1 VRKGVPMIRVP
12 DIGKTLDWYVSI
24 GFEEYGRFP
33 EDGPASW
40 GMATFGKAELMFMPG
55 EPGKDKVRLWF
66 YTDKVDEIYALFK
79 SHQLEIAQ
87 AALTGKQADQ
97 GFEFV
102 EDIYDPPYGKR
113 QFSIRDPNG
122 YTLIFLRN

>member
-1 VRKGVPMIRVP
+1 MIRVP

-33 EDGPASW
+33 GNGPANW
-40 GMATFGKAELMFMPG
+40 GMAAFGKAELMFMPG
-55 EPGKDKVRLWF
+55 KPGKEEVRLWF
-66 YTDKVDEIYALFK
+66 YTDNVDELYRLFK
-79 SHQLEIAQ
+79 SRQLEVAR
-87 AALTGKQADQ
+87 AALAGTQAE

-113 QFSIRDPNG
+113 QFSIRDLNG
-122 YTLIFLRN
+122 YTLIFFRD